1 MTKIYE
7 KTYEN
12 GRKKIR
18 FLGIKIS
25 YKDNKIK
32 YSPLHT
38 DKTKAPIRIA
48 FYVGCEDNRSERY
61 RVDNI
66 VEELTNCGIIADRY
80 YPGSLDELKKS
91 TNYDLLVIFRVGEF
105 NRPLFPKIVD
115 TIKIFQKHN
124 IPIIYDVDD
133 YLFSNR
139 IPEEIQNDVQE
150 IIENANAI
158 TVTTNALKIKYQKF
172 CNNVQI
178 IKNTINFHQ
187 MQLASKT
194 VKRKKHNTMKI
205 VYQSGHASHTYDF
218 TACEKALINIMKKYK
233 NVEFHLISQHTS
245 AIPVLY
251 LPSVLYV
258 PDSHTPL
265 PLVVTVQYP
274 HNSVPNALNIA
285 SSGHTADCFW
295 RNYYSV
301 LKCFAD
307 FSDYCRAFAPRSFF

>member
-178 IKNTINFHQ
+178 IK
-187 MQLASKT
+187 
-194 VKRKKHNTMKI
+194 KH
-205 VYQSGHASHTYDF
+205 Y
-218 TACEKALINIMKKYK
+218 
-233 NVEFHLISQHTS
+233 
-245 AIPVLY
+245 
-251 LPSVLYV
+251 
-258 PDSHTPL
+258 
-265 PLVVTVQYP
+265 
-274 HNSVPNALNIA
+274 
-285 SSGHTADCFW
+285 
-295 RNYYSV
+295 
-301 LKCFAD
+301 
-307 FSDYCRAFAPRSFF
+307 